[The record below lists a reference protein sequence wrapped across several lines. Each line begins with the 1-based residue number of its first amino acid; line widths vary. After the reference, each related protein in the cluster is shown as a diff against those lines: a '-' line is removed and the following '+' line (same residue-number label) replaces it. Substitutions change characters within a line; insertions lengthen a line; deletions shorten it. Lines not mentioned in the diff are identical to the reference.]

1 MKRKVLSGLLVVFLW
16 TTGIYFGTTTFPPK
30 IVHVAKPTKVLSEME
45 QKRENRA
52 IAKRYAQVGFG
63 WEGRQWRC
71 LESLWSD
78 ESKFDNFAKNRSGS
92 SAYGI
97 GQMLRETSSDPRIQV
112 LRSLKYISARY
123 GDPCRAKKFHD
134 RRNFY

>member
-1 MKRKVLSGLLVVFLW
+1 MRRKLLSGLLVVCL
-16 TTGIYFGTTTFPPK
+16 GIIGICFATTTHHHQ
-30 IVHVAKPTKVLSEME
+30 IVHSAKVTKTEME
-45 QKRENRA
+45 RKHENRA
-52 IAKRYAQVGFG
+52 IARRYAQVGFG
-63 WEGRQWRC
+63 WEGKQWRC

-78 ESKFDNFAKNRSGS
+78 ESKFDNFAKNPRS
-92 SAYGI
+92 SARGI

-112 LRSLKYISARY
+112 LRSLKYISGRY

>member
-63 WEGRQWRC
+63 WEGKQWRC
-71 LESLWSD
+71 LESLWTS
-78 ESKFDNFAKNRSGS
+78 ESRFSSEADNPRS

-97 GQMLRETSSDPRIQV
+97 AQLLGESSSDPRIQV
-112 LRSLKYISARY
+112 LRGLRYISHRHS
-123 GDPCRAKKFHD
+123 DPCNSLRHFK
-134 RRNFY
+134 RYRWY